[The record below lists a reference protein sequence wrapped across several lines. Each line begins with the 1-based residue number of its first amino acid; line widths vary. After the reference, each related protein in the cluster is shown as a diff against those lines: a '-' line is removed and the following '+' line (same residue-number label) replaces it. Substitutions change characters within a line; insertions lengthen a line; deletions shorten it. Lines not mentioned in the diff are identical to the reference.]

1 MDNVRIKILLAD
13 DDEDDYFITREL
25 LSEILIWKS
34 ELDWVKTYDE
44 ALNAIHTK
52 QYDVYLFDYRFGS
65 DKNTGLDLLHEV
77 IARDCKSPVI
87 ILTGQGDYRVDTE
100 AIRTGASDYLIKEQI
115 TSYLLEKSIRHAIER
130 KRAEEATTSAKNYTE
145 YLVTCSLDMIVAAN
159 LNLEITEF
167 NPAAEKVFGY
177 TKSEIL
183 GKSIHILFASSIES
197 QKVIEKILKGKTF
210 SGEINKKKKDGQI
223 FSSFLSA
230 SILQDIH
237 KKEIGIVGI
246 LRDITERNHLIDQL
260 RYNAFHDPLT
270 SLPNRNLFMER
281 LERLIEHAKRNKN
294 SLFSVL
300 FLDLDRF
307 KTINDSL
314 GHLSGDKLLILIAK
328 KLKECLRKADT
339 VSRFG
344 GDEFAILLDGVD
356 DAFNAKFVAERILED
371 LKNPFLVNGH
381 RIVISAS
388 IGIVLKGEL
397 YHSPEDILRDADT
410 VMYQAKTLGK
420 ARYAIFNREMHD
432 TAMNFL
438 QLENDLR
445 HAIERSELELYY
457 QPIVS
462 LTNTEIVAVE
472 ALARW
477 QHPQRGLL
485 LPDQFIPLAEETRV
499 IDNIG
504 YWVIQNACTQNK
516 LWHDMGFSNITVTVN
531 ISVIQFEHKELPKQI
546 GTIIKN
552 TGLPADAFELEIT
565 ESSVMENKGV
575 ILEIFKELNK
585 MKIHLMM
592 DDFGIGFSSINSLKH
607 LPFSTLKI
615 DRSLILDID
624 TNSDATAI
632 VKSIIDMA
640 HSLKIK
646 VVAEGVETQG
656 QLELLRS
663 YRCDYI
669 QGYLLYSPMKAEEI
683 TNLLRQKNKQR
694 SDIKNSITSEFTP
707 LRGEKGHTRGHD
719 FCNK

>member
-1 MDNVRIKILLAD
+1 MDNVRIKILLVD

-25 LSEILIWKS
+25 LSEILLWKS

-44 ALNAIHTK
+44 ALNAIHAK
-52 QYDVYLFDYRFGS
+52 QYDVYLFDYHLGFG
-65 DKNTGLDLLHEV
+65 KNTGLDLLREAITH
-77 IARDCKSPVI
+77 DGKSPVI

-100 AIRTGASDYLIKEQI
+100 AIRAGASDYLIKGQI
-115 TSYLLEKSIRHAIER
+115 TSYLLEKSIRHALER

-167 NPAAEKVFGY
+167 NPAAEKMFGY

-197 QKVIEKILKGKTF
+197 QKVVGKILKEKVF
-210 SGEINKKKKDGQI
+210 SGEINKKKKGGEI
-223 FSSFLSA
+223 FPSFLSA
-230 SILQDIH
+230 SILQDVH

-246 LRDITERNHLIDQL
+246 LRDITERNRLIDQL

-281 LERLIEHAKRNKN
+281 LERLIEHVKRDK
-294 SLFSVL
+294 SSSFSVL

-307 KTINDSL
+307 KIINDSL

-328 KLKECLRKADT
+328 KLTECLRKADT

-344 GDEFAILLDGVD
+344 GDEFAILLHSVD
-356 DAFNAKFVAERILED
+356 DAFNANFVAERILED
-371 LKNPFLVNGH
+371 LKKPFLVNGH
-381 RIVISAS
+381 KIVISAS

-397 YHSPEDILRDADT
+397 YNSPEDILRDADT

-445 HAIERSELELYY
+445 HAIERSELVIYY

-462 LTNTEIVAVE
+462 LANAEIVAIE

-485 LPDQFIPLAEETRV
+485 LPDEFIPLAEETRV
-499 IDNIG
+499 INNIG
-504 YWVIQNACTQNK
+504 YWVIQNACAQNK
-516 LWHDMGFSNITVTVN
+516 VWHDMGFSNITITVN

-552 TGLPADAFELEIT
+552 IGLPADAFELEIT
-565 ESSVMENKGV
+565 ESTVMESKGLV
-575 ILEIFKELNK
+575 LEIFKELNK

-624 TNSDATAI
+624 TNPDASAI

-646 VVAEGVETQG
+646 VIAEGVETQE
-656 QLELLRS
+656 QLELLRL

-669 QGYLLYSPMKAEEI
+669 QGYLLYRPMKAEEI
-683 TNLLRQKNKQR
+683 TNLLIQKKKYR
-694 SDIKNSITSEFTP
+694 SDMKNNITSEFAP
-707 LRGEKGHTRGHD
+707 LLGER
-719 FCNK
+719 